1 MTEIVDKEVGVVVVK
16 DGEDPV
22 PEIGEDP
29 VPEIGEDPV
38 PEIGEDP
45 VPEIEEDPV
54 PEIEGGVQVE
64 AEEGGKG
71 HLRYPKRF
79 EHIPP
84 TEYKVMQAQGKI
96 LATPVS
102 GTYQPEMIVS
112 GSRQARRL
120 YVGNIPSGV
129 SEEEMM
135 NFFNQ
140 KMHSLTL
147 AQADGNPIF
156 ACHINLEKNFAFM
169 EFRSTDEATY
179 AMGFDGVQDSAH
191 KVFLGGIPKYLNED
205 QIMECLTSFGPL
217 RSFNLIK
224 DVGTGLSKG
233 FAFCEYVDVN
243 ITDEAIAG
251 LNELTFGDKQIIVQR
266 ASVGRK
272 NIMNIAG
279 ISGIAGSS
287 RSTEVLCLLNMV
299 TPAELNDDD
308 EYNSIFE
315 DIRLE
320 CSKYG
325 VVKSLVIPRYIAG
338 VNVRGSGKVFIEFST
353 LEESQKAHYYLIGR
367 KFSNRE
373 IQTSYFDTD
382 RYHRCEF

>member
-1 MTEIVDKEVGVVVVK
+1 M
-16 DGEDPV
+16 
-22 PEIGEDP
+22 
-29 VPEIGEDPV
+29 
-38 PEIGEDP
+38 
-45 VPEIEEDPV
+45 
-54 PEIEGGVQVE
+54 
-64 AEEGGKG
+64 
-71 HLRYPKRF
+71 
-79 EHIPP
+79 
-84 TEYKVMQAQGKI
+84 EYKVMQAQGKI

-179 AMGFDGVQDSAH
+179 AMGFDGINFKGQSLILKRPHDYRPMEGMSQPPNFNVPRVQDSAH

-205 QIMECLTSFGPL
+205 QILECLTSFGPL